1 MAPVAVDHEPRYLPV
16 AVVATHGIA
25 VMALTAVVCRGLYCS
40 YWDLTPSQG
49 ARARQASRA
58 RLVPVFA
65 ALAALSLVVATK
77 SAADY
82 AALSY
87 RVWADERGFE
97 SDGRFPYLSGNVTRW
112 LSDTPIYRD
121 AREIVSEK
129 ARRLFWGRQ
138 VDLGMTTWT
147 LLLSIE
153 GRRRRIPY
161 TWAYFCLAQMAS
173 LSFAQNLFYV
183 ALLLTPTPLP
193 LGSGAEGRGRLAQ
206 VLGRV
211 FPSKPSNW
219 FPSPVASTS
228 VLYLGCAVMAL
239 LPETSGSI
247 VLRIT
252 SLALLA
258 IPTVAPLSWGAVY
271 SPPHGAHDTHT
282 KTFRTFS
289 LATFVM
295 YALGAGYALAYNA
308 PDSHYHRHSIRMP
321 LDTARRSEWER
332 ASTAVAKVL
341 GSTAD
346 HPVVA
351 AAGRDVLLSALALGL
366 WAAVRA
372 MDSRQIIS
380 AAWPLAA
387 APGLGAKSMADD
399 VAETAH
405 SVVAKVADDDDDKAE
420 EPPTPAPRR
429 RGRPRKI
436 KQEDRAPEEANGD
449 SAYKPSAEEVATA
462 AEGDLLP
469 EEDVDWE
476 AAALTWVINIVG
488 GLGCGSAGV
497 FGGECVSR

>member
-1 MAPVAVDHEPRYLPV
+1 MAPVAVDHELRYLPAAV
-16 AVVATHGIA
+16 ATSHVIAVVL
-25 VMALTAVVCRGLYCS
+25 LTTVVCRGLYRS

-65 ALAALSLVVATK
+65 ALAALSLAVAAK

-97 SDGRFPYLSGNVTRW
+97 SDGRFPYGGNVARW

-138 VDLGMTTWT
+138 VDLGIVTWS
-147 LLLSIE
+147 LLVSIE

-161 TWAYFCLAQMAS
+161 TWAYFCLAQLAG

-193 LGSGAEGRGRLAQ
+193 PDSGAEGRGWLAQ
-206 VLGRV
+206 VLDRV
-211 FPSKPSNW
+211 FPPKPSNW
-219 FPSPVASTS
+219 FPYPVVAAS
-228 VLYLGCAVMAL
+228 VLYLGCAMMAL
-239 LPETSGSI
+239 LPETAGSM
-247 VLRIT
+247 VLRVT
-252 SLALLA
+252 SSVLLA
-258 IPTVAPLSWGAVY
+258 IPAVAPLSWGAVY
-271 SPPHGAHDTHT
+271 SSPHGAHDTHT

-295 YALGAGYALAYNA
+295 YALSTGHALAYNA

-321 LDTARRSEWER
+321 LDTAKRSEWER

-351 AAGRDVLLSALALGL
+351 AAGRDVLLSALSLGI

-372 MDSRQIIS
+372 LDSRQIIS
-380 AAWPLAA
+380 AAWPLSA

-405 SVVAKVADDDDDKAE
+405 SVFATVADDDRAVE
-420 EPPTPAPRR
+420 SPAPAPRR

-436 KQEDRAPEEANGD
+436 KQEDRALEETNGD
-449 SAYKPSAEEVATA
+449 SAYRPSVKEASTA
-462 AEGDLLP
+462 AEGDVLP
-469 EEDVDWE
+469 EEDIDWE

-497 FGGECVSR
+497 FGGECISR